1 MADTK
6 LARAL
11 AGKSSPTKA
20 GKFAQAIAGARVYE
34 PWSIPRLGIDCSIT
48 LVAHNRSQEIEGAV
62 YARMAQLKLPL
73 TPALESIY
81 ETHRAVLYAAEAIVD
96 RETREPIGT
105 ADEWGLVDVDIIA
118 EFWRAYGDVREAYD
132 PVDMP
137 LTDEE
142 LRWIV
147 EGIKKKEPRLLR
159 LCGSRRLSTFTLF
172 LGDQLL
178 SFLSPNS
185 GATSS
190 PPEILESSESPAP
203 DAPTSS

>member
-20 GKFAQAIAGARVYE
+20 GKFAQAIAGARVYV
-34 PWSIPRLGIDCSIT
+34 PWSIPRLGLDCAIT

-73 TPALESIY
+73 TSALEGIY
-81 ETHRAVLYAAEAIVD
+81 ETHRAALYAAEAIVD
-96 RETREPIGT
+96 RDDHEPIGT

-118 EFWRAYGDVREAYD
+118 EFWRAYGDVRESYD
-132 PVDMP
+132 PVDTP

-159 LCGSRRLSTFTLF
+159 LCGVRRLSTF
-172 LGDQLL
+172 LL
-178 SFLSPNS
+178 SSAGQLSSLASPIS
-185 GATSS
+185 GVSSS
-190 PPEILESSESPAP
+190 PPEISESTESPAP
-203 DAPTSS
+203 DVPKSS